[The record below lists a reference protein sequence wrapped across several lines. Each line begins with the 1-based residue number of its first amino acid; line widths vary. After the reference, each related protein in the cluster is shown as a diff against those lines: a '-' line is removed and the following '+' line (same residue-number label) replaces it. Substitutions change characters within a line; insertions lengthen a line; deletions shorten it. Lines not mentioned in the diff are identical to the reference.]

1 MTDVGDDPSVGGRFS
16 TVFLTGV
23 VGSEG
28 MRWQTRLCATLFILV
43 TGGIW
48 RDDAFSTVH
57 RLSGV
62 TVMGGLCR
70 LV

>member
-28 MRWQTRLCATLFILV
+28 IRW
-43 TGGIW
+43 
-48 RDDAFSTVH
+48 
-57 RLSGV
+57 
-62 TVMGGLCR
+62 
-70 LV
+70 